1 LYFGLDLFGR
11 KKKWGPF
18 RKTSFKSLNLV
29 QQKLNELRRRTSQA
43 IGSTPELNYS

>member
-29 QQKLNELRRRTSQA
+29 QQKLNELRRRTSRA
-43 IGSTPELNYS
+43 NWVHSRINYS